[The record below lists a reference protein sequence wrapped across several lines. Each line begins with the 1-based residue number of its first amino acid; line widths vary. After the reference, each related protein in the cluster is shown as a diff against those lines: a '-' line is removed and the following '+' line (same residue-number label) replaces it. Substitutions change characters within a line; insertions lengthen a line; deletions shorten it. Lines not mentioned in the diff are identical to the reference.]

1 MLGKVLEDAINEQI
15 NKELYS
21 AYLYLSMSAYCE
33 SVNLPGFANWMRVQ
47 AQEEL
52 GHAMM
57 LFDYVNDRSGRV
69 VLKAIDQPIPVW
81 KSPLEMFEQVLKHER
96 KVTGLIDQLYALA
109 VKENDYATQTQLQW
123 FITEQVEE
131 EKNAGAVVE
140 QLRLIGDQTAPLLM
154 LDKELSTRQAPPPS
168 GEGEA

>member
-57 LFDYVNDRSGRV
+57 LFDHVNDRGGRV

-96 KVTGLIDQLYALA
+96 KVTGLIDQLYAVA
-109 VKENDYATQTQLQW
+109 VKENDYATQMQLQW

-131 EKNAGAVVE
+131 EKNAGAMVE
-140 QLRLIGDQTAPLLM
+140 QLKLIGDQTAPLLM
-154 LDKELSTRQAPPPS
+154 LDKQLSTRQAPPPS